1 MNARRLGLLLALTS
15 CSNTAASTSD
25 AAADV
30 AVDAPDGGADV
41 PAGPIDGVWRV
52 TDIACNGSP
61 ASGAARLYITE
72 PNRSSFEV
80 RGDRS
85 TYTLTTSTCTMRLA
99 STVAYPAEGRAV
111 FTATGP
117 FECTPARCGLGCDT
131 TPSIPYVYAYARRAD
146 GLVMSTVG
154 ATPDVTCTAYGQS
167 NPITYT
173 YAPVL

>member
-1 MNARRLGLLLALTS
+1 MNARRVCLLLALAS

-30 AVDAPDGGADV
+30 AADASDGAADA
-41 PAGPIDGVWRV
+41 PAGPIDGAWRV

-85 TYTLTTSTCTMRLA
+85 TYTLTTSTCTMRLE
-99 STVAYPAEGRAV
+99 STVAYPAPGRAV

-117 FECTPARCGLGCDT
+117 FACAPARCGVGCDT
-131 TPSIPYVYAYARRAD
+131 TPTIPYVYEYVRRPD

-173 YAPVL
+173 YAPVP